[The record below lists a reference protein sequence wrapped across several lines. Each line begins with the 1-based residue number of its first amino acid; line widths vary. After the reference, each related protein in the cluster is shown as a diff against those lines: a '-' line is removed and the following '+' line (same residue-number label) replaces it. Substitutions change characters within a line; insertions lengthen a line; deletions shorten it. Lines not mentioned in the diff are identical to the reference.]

1 MYSLKFG
8 RVSRQLFTAMVFVFL
23 APATLFSQ
31 NQIPASDFRRHIAD
45 EGHPNTP
52 MGPVLVTTGTFGLLT
67 ELTEENVKIEQWP
80 TNIIPPEAITT
91 LEEIKDM
98 VTLTRM
104 SRGMPI
110 VKGSIGTKNYNPP
123 APGIAPHMKVVAV
136 RTLTDDVIGPPLRPG
151 NRVDVIGVFKRRDR
165 STNLITTN
173 SRTFLKGVQ
182 VYSIGNRTTIDND
195 AKPRTSAASS
205 IVGLL
210 VTAKQS
216 KALVFASDNGGIK
229 LVLRG
234 DDVENTGEVGSLDE
248 VREMISEE
256 EAEDI
261 KVFQEIKNLRAH
273 LDKQQQV
280 LQQFK
285 KRLEQLERL
294 EQAEPS
300 K

>member
-1 MYSLKFG
+1 MAESKLITG
-8 RVSRQLFTAMVFVFL
+8 V
-23 APATLFSQ
+23 
-31 NQIPASDFRRHIAD
+31 
-45 EGHPNTP
+45 
-52 MGPVLVTTGTFGLLT
+52 TGTFGKLT

-80 TNIIPPEAITT
+80 TNIIPAEAITT

-110 VKGSIGTKNYNPP
+110 VKGSIGTKNYNS

-136 RTLTDDVIGPPLRPG
+136 RTLADDVIGPLLKPG

-273 LDKQQQV
+273 VDKQQQV
-280 LQQFK
+280 LQQLK
-285 KRLEQLERL
+285 KRLDQLERL
-294 EQAEPS
+294 KQAESS